1 MFLSR
6 LNDCD
11 VHILGVVRGL
21 ENEGDRVTESFRR
34 TKPELI
40 AVSLSKEDLDVI
52 KDSPGKK
59 EKATSTN
66 FEEEVY
72 IHVLGKFGDI
82 IKPPPCYSAAVDL
95 SKKNDVPCTPIDMND
110 EEFTDAFCK
119 NVSTFELY
127 RQSRGSKR
135 LMRTKFKGSTPEEF
149 VLEFDKS
156 VNRLEGYRKLEKER
170 ERFMADKL
178 LKLSKKWKSIMAV
191 IELERLEGV
200 KSHLANKQDLS

>member
-6 LNDCD
+6 LDDCD

-21 ENEGDRVTESFRR
+21 EKEGDRVRESFKK

-52 KDSPGKK
+52 RDSPDKK
-59 EKATSTN
+59 EKATASN

-72 IHVLGKFGDI
+72 IDILGHFGDI

-95 SKKNDVPCTPIDMND
+95 SRKNDVPCTPIDMND
-110 EEFTDAFCK
+110 EEFTDAFCR

-127 RQSRGSKR
+127 RQSRGAKR
-135 LMRTKFKGSTPEEF
+135 LMRTKFKASTPEEF
-149 VLEFDKS
+149 VLEFDRS
-156 VNRLEGYRKLEKER
+156 VNRLEGYRKLEGDR
-170 ERFMADKL
+170 EKHMADKL
-178 LKLSKKWKSIMAV
+178 LKLSKKWKSILAV

-200 KSHLANKQDLS
+200 KSHLGKERV